1 MLTALIDYKSGNL
14 HSAVKAFEK
23 IANENSLGSVKIT
36 SDPDIISN
44 ADRIVLPGDGAFPA
58 CKNALE
64 RSEVF
69 EALKY
74 AVFAK
79 GTPFL
84 GICVGMQLM
93 ANQGSEFELTNG
105 LGWINGE
112 VEKIKVDDPKLKI
125 PHMGWNNIIID
136 CDHAILKEIKDG
148 DHFYFVHSYQMKVFS
163 TEQRLAHASYGG
175 DITAIV
181 AKDNMAGLQ
190 FHPEKS
196 SHSGM
201 KIIQNF
207 LSWEP

>member
-23 IANENSLGSVKIT
+23 IANENSLGSVEIT

-44 ADRIVLPGDGAFPA
+44 ADRLVLPGDGAFPA

-74 AVFAK
+74 AVCAK

-125 PHMGWNNIIID
+125 PHMGWNDIIIE
-136 CDHAILKEIKDG
+136 CDHPILKEIKDG
-148 DHFYFVHSYQMKVFS
+148 DHFYFVHSYQMKVFR

-207 LSWEP
+207 LAWAP

>member
-23 IANENSLGSVKIT
+23 IADENSLGSVEIT

-44 ADRIVLPGDGAFPA
+44 ADRLVLPGDGAFPA

-74 AVFAK
+74 AVCAK

-125 PHMGWNNIIID
+125 PHMGWNDIIID
-136 CDHAILKEIKDG
+136 CDHPILKEIRDG
-148 DHFYFVHSYQMKVFS
+148 DPFYFVHSYQMKVFS

-207 LSWEP
+207 LAWTP

>member
-14 HSAVKAFEK
+14 HSAGKAFEK
-23 IANENSLGSVKIT
+23 ISNENSLGSVKIT
-36 SDPDIISN
+36 SDPDIIST
-44 ADRIVLPGDGAFPA
+44 ADRLVLPGDGAFPA

-93 ANQGSEFELTNG
+93 ANKGSEFEPTNG

-125 PHMGWNNIIID
+125 PHMGWNDIILD
-136 CDHAILKEIKDG
+136 CEHPILKEIKDLNN
-148 DHFYFVHSYQMKVFS
+148 YKQNK
-163 TEQRLAHASYGG
+163 
-175 DITAIV
+175 
-181 AKDNMAGLQ
+181 
-190 FHPEKS
+190 EK
-196 SHSGM
+196 
-201 KIIQNF
+201 
-207 LSWEP
+207 

>member
-1 MLTALIDYKSGNL
+1 MLTALIDYNSGNL

-23 IANENSLGSVKIT
+23 IANENSLGSVEIT

-44 ADRIVLPGDGAFPA
+44 ADRLVLPGDGAFPA

-74 AVFAK
+74 AVCAK

-125 PHMGWNNIIID
+125 PHMGWNDIIID
-136 CDHAILKEIKDG
+136 CDHPILKEIKDG

-163 TEQRLAHASYGG
+163 KEQRLAHASYGG

-207 LSWEP
+207 LAWAP

>member
-125 PHMGWNNIIID
+125 PHMGWNDIIID
-136 CDHAILKEIKDG
+136 CDHPILKEIRDG

-163 TEQRLAHASYGG
+163 KEQRLAHASYGG

-207 LSWEP
+207 LSWAP

>member
-23 IANENSLGSVKIT
+23 IADENSLGSVEIT

-44 ADRIVLPGDGAFPA
+44 ADRLVLPGDGAFPA

-74 AVFAK
+74 AVCAK

-136 CDHAILKEIKDG
+136 CDHPILKEIRDG

-163 TEQRLAHASYGG
+163 KEQRLAHASYGG

-207 LSWEP
+207 LAWKP

>member
-23 IANENSLGSVKIT
+23 IANENSLGSVEIT

-44 ADRIVLPGDGAFPA
+44 ADRLVLPGDGAFPA

-74 AVFAK
+74 AVCAK

-125 PHMGWNNIIID
+125 PHMGWNDIIIE
-136 CDHAILKEIKDG
+136 CDHPILKEIKDG

-163 TEQRLAHASYGG
+163 KEQRLAHASYGG

-207 LSWEP
+207 LAWAP

>member
-23 IANENSLGSVKIT
+23 IADENSLGSVEIT

-44 ADRIVLPGDGAFPA
+44 ADRLVLPGDGAFPA

-74 AVFAK
+74 AVCAK

-125 PHMGWNNIIID
+125 PHMGWNDIIID
-136 CDHAILKEIKDG
+136 CDHPILKEIKDG

-163 TEQRLAHASYGG
+163 KEQRLAHASYGG

-207 LSWEP
+207 LSWAP

>member
-23 IANENSLGSVKIT
+23 IADENSLGSVEIT

-44 ADRIVLPGDGAFPA
+44 ADRLVLPGDGAFPA

-74 AVFAK
+74 AVCAK
-79 GTPFL
+79 STPFL

-125 PHMGWNNIIID
+125 PHMGWNDIIID
-136 CDHAILKEIKDG
+136 CDHPILKEIRDG

-163 TEQRLAHASYGG
+163 KEQRLAHASYGG

-207 LSWEP
+207 LAWAP

>member
-23 IANENSLGSVKIT
+23 IADENSLGSVEIT

-74 AVFAK
+74 AVCAK

-125 PHMGWNNIIID
+125 PHMGWNDIIID
-136 CDHAILKEIKDG
+136 CDHPILKEIRDG
-148 DHFYFVHSYQMKVFS
+148 DPFYFVHSYQMKVFS

-207 LSWEP
+207 LAWTP

>member
-14 HSAVKAFEK
+14 HSAGKAFEK

-36 SDPDIISN
+36 SDPDVISN
-44 ADRIVLPGDGAFPA
+44 ADRLVLPGDGAFPA

-64 RSEVF
+64 GSEVF

-74 AVFAK
+74 AVFEK

-93 ANQGSEFELTNG
+93 ASKGSEFELTNG

-125 PHMGWNNIIID
+125 PHMGWNDIIID
-136 CDHAILKEIKDG
+136 CHHPILKEIKNG

-163 TEQRLAHASYGG
+163 IEQRLAHASYGG

-181 AKDNMAGLQ
+181 AKGNMAGLQ

-207 LSWEP
+207 LAWAP

>member
-23 IANENSLGSVKIT
+23 IADENSLGSVEIT

-44 ADRIVLPGDGAFPA
+44 ADRLVLPGDGAFPA

-74 AVFAK
+74 AVCAK

-125 PHMGWNNIIID
+125 PHMGWNDIIID
-136 CDHAILKEIKDG
+136 CDHPILKEIRDG

-163 TEQRLAHASYGG
+163 TELRLAHASYGG

-207 LSWEP
+207 LAWTP

>member
-23 IANENSLGSVKIT
+23 IADENSLGSVEIT

-44 ADRIVLPGDGAFPA
+44 ADRLVLPGDGAFPA

-74 AVFAK
+74 AVCDK

-125 PHMGWNNIIID
+125 PHMGWNDIIID
-136 CDHAILKEIKDG
+136 CDHPILKEIRDG

-207 LSWEP
+207 LAWAP